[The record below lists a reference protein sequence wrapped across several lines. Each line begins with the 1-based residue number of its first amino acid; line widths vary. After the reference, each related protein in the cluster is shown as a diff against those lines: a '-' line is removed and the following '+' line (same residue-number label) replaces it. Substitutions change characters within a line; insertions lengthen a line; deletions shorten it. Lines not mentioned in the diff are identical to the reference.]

1 MAVLLLTS
9 AAGAPGV
16 TSTALGLALWWPREV
31 VLVDA
36 DPHPC
41 HAVEAGYLGGRGRA
55 GGGLPELARV
65 HRQGGDLTAALW
77 SQLIDLP
84 RPEDLARSSRP
95 AFSRPV
101 SSRTVSSRTAGTAA
115 VEPIGEGVDRDG
127 DGDGNSEAAR
137 GGGGEPAH
145 LLPGFGHPAQ
155 PSLFQAV
162 WPALSTSL
170 VELDQAGV
178 DVIVD
183 LGRAPSGAGGAAG
196 IGLPG
201 DLVARSCL
209 LGVVVR
215 AGLRSLAGLSLHRD
229 QIDALVAGTTAT
241 VGLVLI
247 GAGHPYS
254 AHEIRRQFGLPVL
267 AEVAEDPRA
276 AAVLSDGVGITSGSL
291 PRGWGRG
298 RYVSSLR
305 HGASVLHRQMA
316 RHAGLVDPELLEEPG
331 AGAEEAT

>member
-127 DGDGNSEAAR
+127 DGNSEAAR
-137 GGGGEPAH
+137 DGGGEP
-145 LLPGFGHPAQ
+145 
-155 PSLFQAV
+155 
-162 WPALSTSL
+162 
-170 VELDQAGV
+170 
-178 DVIVD
+178 
-183 LGRAPSGAGGAAG
+183 
-196 IGLPG
+196 
-201 DLVARSCL
+201 
-209 LGVVVR
+209 
-215 AGLRSLAGLSLHRD
+215 
-229 QIDALVAGTTAT
+229 
-241 VGLVLI
+241 
-247 GAGHPYS
+247 
-254 AHEIRRQFGLPVL
+254 
-267 AEVAEDPRA
+267 
-276 AAVLSDGVGITSGSL
+276 
-291 PRGWGRG
+291 
-298 RYVSSLR
+298 
-305 HGASVLHRQMA
+305 
-316 RHAGLVDPELLEEPG
+316 
-331 AGAEEAT
+331 

>member
-127 DGDGNSEAAR
+127 DGNSEAAR
-137 GGGGEPAH
+137 DGGGEPAH

-155 PSLFQAV
+155 PTHFQAV

-201 DLVARSCL
+201 DLVARSGL
-209 LGVVVR
+209 LALVVR

-229 QIDALVAGTTAT
+229 RIDALVAGTTAT